1 MKGLLRLA
9 VSRPVGVSILY
20 LAIALFGLVAF
31 RQLAVDLLPE
41 VDVPRISITT
51 TYEGVAPEEIETLL
65 TRPIEQATSTVEGVD
80 RIEAVS
86 SEGLSRV
93 QLQFAWG
100 TKLDQALDDV
110 RVALD
115 RIRARLPEDADPPNV
130 YKFDLAS
137 IPVAFMGVTGTGD
150 PRLLKFLAEDEL
162 SRALERVPG
171 VASVTADGGRDREIH
186 VSLDSARLA
195 ALGISA
201 QEVAA
206 ALARENRTV
215 SAGDMQDR
223 GREVVIRTAGEFTS
237 LAEIGSV
244 VVATRDGKPVQV
256 EDLGA
261 VEDAA
266 RKVRS
271 ELYIDG
277 EPGIRMRVYKQS
289 GANTVE
295 VAAAV
300 RREIERLN
308 TAYAGRAHLMILWD
322 SSDFIK
328 AAVTNVQ
335 SSAGAGAVLA
345 VLVLLIFLRS
355 IRGTLV
361 VATAIP
367 LSIIATFALMYARG
381 MTLNVISFGGLAL
394 GVGML
399 VDGAI
404 VILENIHRKRQQ
416 GLPANEAAVEGA
428 REMGGAVIAGTLT
441 TVAVFVPVVFV
452 TGFAAVVFGEMAQVV
467 AFALMCSLA
476 VALTL
481 VPMVA
486 ARLFAHTR
494 PGETLD
500 TDRSWLG
507 PIHRLGRGLAA
518 VLGRFLDRID
528 DTYERS
534 LRAGLATP
542 WAVVV
547 GSVALLVASILVSSR
562 VGMELMSEAD
572 EGRLTVSLE
581 LPVGTPL
588 DTTDEVMKDVEER
601 VRGAVN
607 PAELEHTM
615 RSVGP
620 EAWWRP
626 GGSYEGSLSV
636 TLVPVGQRQR
646 GIDAIEASVRRA
658 LDGIPGAK
666 IRVLKES
673 SNILTRIVRHGDDR
687 ITVELRGHDLQV
699 ADELARE
706 VTQVIR
712 DTPGVTYARPDREM
726 GQLERVLHVDR
737 ERAAELGLG
746 SADVAEAVEHYV
758 LGRVATRYRDQGD
771 EFDVR
776 VQLAMSERERLAQ
789 LPRLPI
795 VAPSGERVALESLV
809 RIEER
814 RGPSSISRVNQERTL
829 RINAGAAGRPID
841 AINGDLR
848 TRLDAV
854 AVPEGFSLEIGGE
867 LEEQRKTFGTLLLG
881 ILLALFLVYATM
893 AIQFESLVDPL
904 VVMLSVPFAFIGVV
918 ATLLLT
924 GTTLNMNSLLGAI
937 ILVGIVVN
945 NAIVL
950 VDYTNLLRREQ
961 GFALHRAIV
970 TAARRRLRPILM
982 TTLTTALGLLP
993 LALGT
998 VEGSEIQAPLA
1009 RTVVGG
1015 LVSSTLVTLLLVPSV
1030 YLLMEGRRPRL
1041 ARAAVAGTGALS
1053 GPT

>member
-1 MKGLLRLA
+1 MTALLRLA
-9 VSRPVGVSILY
+9 VSRPIGVSIVY
-20 LAIALFGLVAF
+20 LAVVLFGIVAF

-51 TYEGVAPEEIETLL
+51 RYEGVAPEEIETLL

-80 RIEAVS
+80 RIEASS

-93 QLQFAWG
+93 QLQFTWG

-137 IPVAFMGVTGTGD
+137 IPVAFMGVTGRGD

-186 VSLDSARLA
+186 VSLDPERLA
-195 ALGISA
+195 ALGVSA
-201 QEVAA
+201 QEVGR

-215 SAGDMQDR
+215 SAGDMEDR
-223 GREVVIRTAGEFTS
+223 GREVVIRTVGEFTS
-237 LAEIGSV
+237 LDEIRGV
-244 VVATRDGKPVQV
+244 VVAARNGEPIQV
-256 EDLGA
+256 ADLGV

-266 RKVRS
+266 RKARS

-295 VAAAV
+295 VAEAV
-300 RREIERLN
+300 QHEIDRLN
-308 TAYAGRAHLMILWD
+308 ATYAGRAHLTILWD

-328 AAVTNVQ
+328 SAVTNVQ
-335 SSAGAGAVLA
+335 SSAGVGAVLA
-345 VLVLLIFLRS
+345 VLALLLFLRTV
-355 IRGTLV
+355 RGTMV
-361 VATAIP
+361 VAMAIP
-367 LSIIATFALMYARG
+367 LSIVATFGLMYAQR

-394 GVGML
+394 GIGML

-404 VILENIHRKRQQ
+404 VILENIHHKRSQ
-416 GLPANEAAVEGA
+416 GLAASEAAVEGA
-428 REMGGAVIAGTLT
+428 REMAGPVIAGTLT
-441 TVAVFVPVVFV
+441 TVSVFVPVVFV
-452 TGFAAVVFGEMAQVV
+452 SGFASVFFREMAQVV

-481 VPMVA
+481 VPMLA
-486 ARLFAHTR
+486 ARFFQRTAPGEER
-494 PGETLD
+494 PGRRQWVGGRLV
-500 TDRSWLG
+500 RALG
-507 PIHRLGRGLAA
+507 AALGRALDRVDDVYEQLLRGVLAA
-518 VLGRFLDRID
+518 PWGIVLGAI
-528 DTYERS
+528 
-534 LRAGLATP
+534 
-542 WAVVV
+542 
-547 GSVALLVASILVSSR
+547 ALLVSSALLASRIGV
-562 VGMELMSEAD
+562 ELMPEAD
-572 EGRLTVSLE
+572 EGRLAVSLE

-588 DTTDEVMKDVEER
+588 ATTDEVMKDVEAR
-601 VRGAVN
+601 VRGVLE
-607 PAELEHTM
+607 PGELEHTR

-626 GGSYEGSLSV
+626 GGSYEGSIEV
-636 TLVPVGQRQR
+636 TLVPVTER
-646 GIDAIEASVRRA
+646 GRGVDAIEEAVRGA

-666 IRVLKES
+666 IRVRKES

-687 ITVELRGHDLQV
+687 LTVEIRGHDLQV
-699 ADELARE
+699 ADELGRE
-706 VTQVIR
+706 VMEVVR
-712 DTPGVTYARPDREM
+712 GTPGVTYARPDREM

-746 SADVAEAVEHYV
+746 SADIAETVESYV

-776 VQLAMSERERLAQ
+776 VQLALSERERLDQ
-789 LPRLPI
+789 LPQLPI
-795 VAPSGERVALESLV
+795 VTPSGERVPLESLV
-809 RIEER
+809 RVEELH
-814 RGPSSISRVNQERTL
+814 GPSSITRVNQERTL
-829 RINAGAAGRPID
+829 RINAGSAGRPID
-841 AINGDLR
+841 AINRDLR
-848 TRLDAV
+848 QRLTAV
-854 AVPEGFSLEIGGE
+854 PVPEGFDIDLGGE
-867 LEEQRKTFGTLLLG
+867 LEEQERTFDDLLLG
-881 ILLALFLVYATM
+881 ILLAIFLVYATM
-893 AIQFESLVDPL
+893 AIQFESLADPL

-918 ATLLLT
+918 VTLLAT

-937 ILVGIVVN
+937 VLVGIVVN

-950 VDYTNLLRREQ
+950 VDSMNSLRRER
-961 GFALHRAIV
+961 GFSLERAIV
-970 TAARRRLRPILM
+970 AAARRRLRPILM

-998 VEGSEIQAPLA
+998 VEGSEIQGPLA

-1015 LVSSTLVTLLLVPSV
+1015 LVSSTLVTLVLIPSV
-1030 YLLMEGRRPRL
+1030 YLLMGSRRRKSLAAEG
-1041 ARAAVAGTGALS
+1041 AAVARS
-1053 GPT
+1053 GPA